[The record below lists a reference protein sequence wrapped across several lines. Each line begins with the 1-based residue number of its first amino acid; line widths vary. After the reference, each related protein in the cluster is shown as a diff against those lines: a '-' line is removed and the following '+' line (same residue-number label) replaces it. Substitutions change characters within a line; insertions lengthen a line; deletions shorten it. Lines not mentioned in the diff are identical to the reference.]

1 MFIKVLMR
9 MWCHESSVTC
19 IAQVTFKFF
28 NKTLL
33 DLKQQLH
40 IRIFC
45 RLLEKLKWLV
55 YKVEREL
62 CYVGWC
68 GVRQG
73 EMGYLLPQQDSISLT
88 M

>member
-9 MWCHESSVTC
+9 MWCHESSITC

-33 DLKQQLH
+33 DHKQQLH
-40 IRIFC
+40 VRKFS

-62 CYVGWC
+62 CHVGFV
-68 GVRQG
+68 G
-73 EMGYLLPQQDSISLT
+73 
-88 M
+88 